1 MADVPATKSI
11 MSLIATS
18 SARIKDLLIKDGQL
32 IFIQDLG
39 RIAFDFKGK
48 RVFYNQ
54 IVELQT
60 EAERVMLD
68 APLAGYYF
76 VIDTAVLWFYQ
87 DGWTQITEKPQEV
100 VSIGVELPEL
110 GQAKENVLYVDKD
123 DKEIAVFDKASNE
136 YIIVS
141 NYTHEVT
148 DADIENM
155 FAEKEEEQT
164 EENII

>member
-18 SARIKDLLIKDGQL
+18 SARVKDLIIKDGQL
-32 IFIQDLG
+32 IFIQDVG

-60 EAERVMLD
+60 EAERRDLD
-68 APLAGYYF
+68 SPLSGYYF

-100 VSIGVELPEL
+100 IFVGVELPEL
-110 GQAKENVLYVDKD
+110 GQAKTLYVDKD
-123 DKEIAVFDKASNE
+123 DREIAIWDEETNQ
-136 YIIVS
+136 YIVVADYTKEVS
-141 NYTHEVT
+141 
-148 DADIENM
+148 AQDIEDL
-155 FAEKEEEQT
+155 FD
-164 EENII
+164 